1 MMGPRRSEEPEAT
14 GMVPGAE
21 VEVEVGEGVDVGEGV
36 VVDEGGWLV
45 EEEVSKDVVEEES
58 VEDDVEEDMRV
69 EAVDRSTVLM
79 EMRVSENRENGGVPV
94 GRPEGLPSVAEAR
107 TVVPRLLAV
116 PHPNMDMP
124 PSKKFW

>member
-1 MMGPRRSEEPEAT
+1 
-14 GMVPGAE
+14 MVPGAE
-21 VEVEVGEGVDVGEGV
+21 VEVEVGEVVGE
-36 VVDEGGWLV
+36 DEGGWLV
-45 EEEVSKDVVEEES
+45 EEEVGEDLVEEES
-58 VEDDVEEDMRV
+58 VEDDVEEDLRV

-79 EMRVSENRENGGVPV
+79 GMRVSENRDNGGVPV
-94 GRPEGLPSVAEAR
+94 GRPESLASVAVAK

>member
-1 MMGPRRSEEPEAT
+1 MMGPRWSEEPEAT

-21 VEVEVGEGVDVGEGV
+21 VEVEVGEVV

-45 EEEVSKDVVEEES
+45 EDEVGEDVVVEEES
-58 VEDDVEEDMRV
+58 VGDDIEEDMRV

-94 GRPEGLPSVAEAR
+94 GRPEGLPSVAVAK

>member
-1 MMGPRRSEEPEAT
+1 
-14 GMVPGAE
+14 MVPGAA
-21 VEVEVGEGVDVGEGV
+21 VEVEVGEV
-36 VVDEGGWLV
+36 VVDGEGGWLV
-45 EEEVSKDVVEEES
+45 EEEVGEDVVEES

-79 EMRVSENRENGGVPV
+79 EMRVSENRENGGVIV
-94 GRPEGLPSVAEAR
+94 CRPEGLPSVAVAK